1 MQKKKCGRSWI
12 YTEERLKWARSIAI
26 GGAIKEMCF
35 VFKVYIKELEID
47 LGRATIH
54 KLQFYTLDFFFSGR
68 VICERAK
75 FNVPGRKTAKV
86 KVIAM
91 YSILH
96 IHKGYRF
103 VR

>member
-1 MQKKKCGRSWI
+1 MQKKKCGESWI

-54 KLQFYTLDFFFSGR
+54 KLQFYTLVFSLPEESFAR
-68 VICERAK
+68 E
-75 FNVPGRKTAKV
+75 PSLMYTRKKN
-86 KVIAM
+86 
-91 YSILH
+91 S
-96 IHKGYRF
+96 
-103 VR
+103 